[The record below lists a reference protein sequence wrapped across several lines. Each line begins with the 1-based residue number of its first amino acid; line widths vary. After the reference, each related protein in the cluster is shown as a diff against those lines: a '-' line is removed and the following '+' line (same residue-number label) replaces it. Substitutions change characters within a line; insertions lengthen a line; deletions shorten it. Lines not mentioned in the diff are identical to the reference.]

1 LTQLGR
7 IRETHRNA
15 PIFHIFSRIDVFC
28 VFDITNAFGYDRVHM
43 ADMELGRRERAKIA
57 NEERIRKA
65 AARLFR
71 KQGFEKTTIR
81 QIAKAADLGLGTVYN
96 YVDDKHGLLDMISKD
111 DIDRVTRE
119 AFDTLPVKAPVM
131 ESILHIFRALYAH
144 YQRQPD
150 LALIIVKEL
159 TFSKDDKRKPRV
171 SRYEEFNTRIAII
184 FELAQ
189 KRGEL
194 GEHFHASE
202 AASLLYGS
210 YFFQLIVWLS
220 GGMTYDQA
228 VESFRRSLHL
238 QLQGLRRHR

>member
-1 LTQLGR
+1 M
-7 IRETHRNA
+7 IK
-15 PIFHIFSRIDVFC
+15 F
-28 VFDITNAFGYDRVHM
+28 M
-43 ADMELGRRERAKIA
+43 AELELGRREKAKIA

-65 AARLFR
+65 ASRLFR

-119 AFDTLPVKAPVM
+119 AFESLPAKAPVLD
-131 ESILHIFRALYAH
+131 SLLHVFRALYAH

-150 LALIIVKEL
+150 LALIIVKEM
-159 TFSKDDKRKPRV
+159 TFAKDDKRKPRV
-171 SRYEEFNTRIAII
+171 SRYEDFNQRISII

-194 GEHFHASE
+194 GEHFHAQE
-202 AASLLYGS
+202 AAALLYGS

-220 GGMTYDQA
+220 GSMTHDQA
-228 VESFRRSLHL
+228 IEAFRRSLHL
-238 QLQGLRRHR
+238 HLQGLRRHR

>member
-1 LTQLGR
+1 M
-7 IRETHRNA
+7 I
-15 PIFHIFSRIDVFC
+15 VF
-28 VFDITNAFGYDRVHM
+28 M
-43 ADMELGRRERAKIA
+43 ADVELGRREKAKIA

-65 AARLFR
+65 ASRLFR

-119 AFDTLPVKAPVM
+119 AFDSLPQKAPVLD
-131 ESILHIFRALYAH
+131 SLLHVFRALYAH

-159 TFSKDDKRKPRV
+159 TFSKDNKRKPRE
-171 SRYEEFNTRIAII
+171 SRYEEFNIRIAGI
-184 FELAQ
+184 FEVAQ
-189 KRGEL
+189 KRNEL
-194 GEHFHASE
+194 GEHFHAQE

-220 GGMTYDQA
+220 GGMTYDHA